1 MFRSGSAVRTGK
13 AGVKTEDSRE
23 QDSVS
28 LVAIL
33 PCQDLLCAAR
43 CVDGR
48 LKVDV
53 WQLPQTLPP
62 LTDTEKCCGILAT
75 EPTNVVLKEDIP
87 LQPKRLIPSPDGS
100 LLCILGRKEGER
112 GFSMVVVDIAAFAP
126 AYWPSGKCIFAPHA
140 VLKLSGSV
148 PGPVDVVHAAWHPLS
163 THHLTVLSASQFLY
177 VYDVS
182 GADLGAE
189 RMPLMPVF
197 ECNLRRLCPNRPSLE
212 FLTFCFP
219 EQVSLSPWSALML
232 VLLDRSGSPS
242 VLFPVA
248 PRGLVVPAALGRIM
262 LFNIAG
268 VTNDR
273 QREWCTGWCEE
284 FSDSLGRPRLRF
296 KQRDL
301 IAEAD
306 MEMPQPALLPSSEGA
321 QPNGLVLDAVLM
333 TDDGMQL
340 AVLMNNG
347 TVDVLQCCSCA
358 SLKWLS
364 TKEPLRWTRPLVRIK
379 LEQCDLKTLSMHGSV
394 YNPTHDAVV
403 VHDHGACVLHLE
415 DVLSP
420 SQAVTTVSV
429 PPESKMLGAAHWM
442 NHSRSIGTCFSLT
455 DDGTVMYTLCQSPQ
469 CKVDPVPKHQPEAPL
484 TLPDPVFTPEE
495 PKEPLIAVRSEYLEE
510 LSSEEQLNCL
520 IQFMKRACEELERIS
535 QANKFF
541 ASKFVT
547 IHIFTSIM
555 LCISLCCC
563 CCFGTVARV

>member
-1 MFRSGSAVRTGK
+1 MFRPVSAARTEK
-13 AGVKTEDSRE
+13 AGAQREGSRQ

-28 LVAIL
+28 VVAIL

-48 LKVDV
+48 LNVSV

-62 LTDTEKCCGILAT
+62 LVDTEKCCGIIST

-87 LQPKRLIPSPDGS
+87 MVPKRLIPSPDGS
-100 LLCILGRKEGER
+100 FLCILGRMEGER
-112 GFSMVVVDIAAFAP
+112 GFGIVVVDIAAFAP

-148 PGPVDVVHAAWHPLS
+148 PGPVDVIHAAWHPLS

-177 VYDVS
+177 VYDIS
-182 GADLGAE
+182 GADLSAD
-189 RMPLMPVF
+189 RKPLMPAF
-197 ECNLRRLCPNRPSLE
+197 ECNLRRLCPGRPSQE

-219 EQVSLSPWSALML
+219 EQVTLSPWSALML
-232 VLLDRSGSPS
+232 VLLDRSGVPS

-306 MEMPQPALLPSSEGA
+306 MEMPQPVLLPSSEEAHPRGV
-321 QPNGLVLDAVLM
+321 VLDAVLM
-333 TDDGMQL
+333 GDDVMQL
-340 AVLMNNG
+340 AILLNNG

-358 SLKWLS
+358 SLKWLGM
-364 TKEPLRWTRPLVRIK
+364 KEPLRWTKPLVRIK
-379 LEQCDLKTLSMHGSV
+379 LEQSDVSSLSMHGST
-394 YNPTHDAVV
+394 YSPTRDVV
-403 VHDHGACVLHLE
+403 VTHAHGACVLHLG
-415 DVLSP
+415 DALSTP
-420 SQAVTTVSV
+420 QTVTTVNVS
-429 PPESKMLGAAHWM
+429 PEVKMLGAAHWM
-442 NHSRSIGTCFSLT
+442 NRSRSIGVCFSLT
-455 DDGTVMYTLCQSPQ
+455 DDETLMFTLCQSPQ
-469 CKVDPVPKHQPEAPL
+469 YRVEPIPKPQPEVPL
-484 TLPDPVFTPEE
+484 TLPDPIATPEVPE
-495 PKEPLIAVRSEYLEE
+495 KPLIAMRSEFLEE
-510 LSSEEQLNCL
+510 LPTEEQLNCL
-520 IQFMKRACEELERIS
+520 INFMRKACEELERVS
-535 QANKFF
+535 QANKFV
-541 ASKFVT
+541 ASRFVILSNST
-547 IHIFTSIM
+547 
-555 LCISLCCC
+555 
-563 CCFGTVARV
+563 